1 MSAALRDQ
9 YWLPFTAEQHF
20 ELLHGRHSADVAVCL
35 EPVGDHW
42 REGTYEHDHAAE
54 LVAGYAR
61 QNTENVY
68 QSQNGFKGWREVA
81 KVSAL
86 TSCWVDL
93 DTYKAPELAGID
105 SYALI
110 DKARAIAP
118 WLPTPTAV
126 ISSGRGFYLSWIF
139 QQPLKADALPR
150 WQWVQNVIV
159 NALTPLQADPKCRE
173 PARVLRVHDTVNS
186 KNGARVQ
193 GWMQTGNPLT
203 FAALEKAA
211 TRGEQLAHA
220 ERDRVLARPQVA
232 RLLKGEITPKARKRG
247 FRNFT
252 RQNQNRL
259 TDCHTLAELRGPM
272 MTDYRHRLLHAYA
285 VAGAWFWSCPEQAE
299 AELAHFALQHFAD
312 GHRYG
317 VQKVRSVLKRWE
329 EKLQGVAHTWFN
341 PFSNRLEKAPRRY
354 RMRTSTIIRELEIT
368 LEEQR
373 TMLAF
378 VSPEEKARRKV
389 QKRREAGV
397 EPMEAIHAR
406 SDETRAVIVQMHR
419 EGRKQK
425 DIAAS
430 IGKTPSWVCQVLK
443 DARGSKN

>member
-1 MSAALRDQ
+1 MSALRDQ
-9 YWLPFTAEQHF
+9 YWLPFTAEQQF
-20 ELLHGRHSADVAVCL
+20 NLKHGRHSADVAVCL
-35 EPVGDHW
+35 EPVGGKW
-42 REGTYEHDHAAE
+42 REGTYDHDHAAE
-54 LVAGYAR
+54 LVATYAH
-61 QNTENVY
+61 QHTENVY

-93 DTYKAPELAGID
+93 DTYKSPELTGID
-105 SYALI
+105 SYTLI

-126 ISSGRGFYLSWIF
+126 TSSGRGFYLNWVF
-139 QQPLKADALPR
+139 REPLKADALPR

-159 NALTPLQADPKCRE
+159 NALAPLQADPKCRE
-173 PARVLRVHDTVNS
+173 SARVLRVSGTVNS
-186 KNGARVQ
+186 KNGAIVQ
-193 GWMQTGNPLT
+193 GWMQTGHPLT

-211 TRGEQLAHA
+211 TRGEQLAHVERDKVLAKAQA
-220 ERDRVLARPQVA
+220 ERVLKRELPPEDRR
-232 RLLKGEITPKARKRG
+232 RG
-247 FRNFT
+247 FLKLA

-272 MTDYRHRLLHAYA
+272 MTDHRHRLLYVYA
-285 VAGAWFWSCPEQAE
+285 VAGAWFWSCPEQGE

-312 GHRYG
+312 GHKYG
-317 VQKVRSVLKRWE
+317 GAKIRSVMKRWE
-329 EKLQGVAHTWFN
+329 EELQGVANTWFN

-368 LEEQR
+368 LDEQR
-373 TMLAF
+373 PMLAL
-378 VSPEEKARRKV
+378 VSPQEKERRKV

-397 EPMEAIHAR
+397 EPMETIHAR
-406 SDETRAVIVQMHR
+406 ADETRATIVQMHR

-425 DIAAS
+425 DIAAA

-443 DARGSKN
+443 DVLGSKN